1 MKEVTNYRHVENK
14 DYGTFTN
21 KDGQEQAFD
30 NVAIL
35 SIDQADKEWAFGK
48 PQIDKI
54 PMDLITQSIHGFTPA
69 DLPSLIGKHF
79 VIEKEAKLIRGELN
93 EKVVGIYF
101 FD

>member
-1 MKEVTNYRHVENK
+1 MKEITNYRHTEGK
-14 DYGTFTN
+14 DFGKFLT
-21 KDGQEQAFD
+21 KDNQEQTFD

-35 SIDQADKEWAFGK
+35 SIDHADEEWVQGK

-54 PMDLITQSIHGFTPA
+54 PMELLCKAIKGFTPT
-69 DLPSLIGKHF
+69 DLPSLLGKHF